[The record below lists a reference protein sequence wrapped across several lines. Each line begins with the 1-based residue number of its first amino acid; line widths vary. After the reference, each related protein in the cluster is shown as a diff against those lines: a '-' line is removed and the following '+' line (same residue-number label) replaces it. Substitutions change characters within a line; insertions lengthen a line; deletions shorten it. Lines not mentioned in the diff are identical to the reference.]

1 MIIGLSGYA
10 QSGKDSIGAI
20 LVKNYGFTRC
30 AFADALKEMA
40 YQLNPIVVTSIDEN
54 IPLGVDTN
62 LYVKNTRLQDVVDN
76 NGWEDA
82 KKLPEIRRLLQVLGT
97 EAGRKI
103 LGENIWVDT
112 VLNKVK
118 DKNVV
123 ITDCR
128 FPNEAKALKN
138 SGGFVV
144 RVERPGMAAINN
156 HLSETSLD
164 GWPFDLIVLNGGTL
178 ESLNSLV
185 KNLYIDLKNI
195 D

>member
-1 MIIGLSGYA
+1 M
-10 QSGKDSIGAI
+10 I
-20 LVKNYGFTRC
+20 LVDVRIEEVYW
-30 AFADALKEMA
+30 DAWNLCRIINVI
-40 YQLNPIVVTSIDEN
+40 LIVYYKIYVN
-54 IPLGVDTN
+54 N
-62 LYVKNTRLQDVVDN
+62 VKNTRLQDVVNN

-97 EAGRKI
+97 DAGRKI

-178 ESLNSLV
+178 ESLHSLV
-185 KNLYIDLKNI
+185 KNLYIGLKNI

>member
-20 LVKNYGFTRC
+20 LVKNYGFTRY
-30 AFADALKEMA
+30 AFADALREMA

-62 LYVKNTRLQDVVDN
+62 LYVKNTRLQDVVNN

-164 GWPFDLIVLNGGTL
+164 GWPFDLIVFNGGTL
-178 ESLNSLV
+178 ESLHSLV
-185 KNLYIDLKNI
+185 KNLYIGLKNI

>member
-20 LVKNYGFTRC
+20 LVKNYGFTRY

-54 IPLGVDTN
+54 TPLGVDTN
-62 LYVKNTRLQDVVDN
+62 LYVKNTRLQDVVNN

-178 ESLNSLV
+178 ESLHSLV
-185 KNLYIDLKNI
+185 KNLYIGLKNI

>member
-20 LVKNYGFTRC
+20 LVKNYGFTRY

-62 LYVKNTRLQDVVDN
+62 LYVKNTRLQDVVNN

-178 ESLNSLV
+178 ESLHSLV
-185 KNLYIDLKNI
+185 KNLYIGLKNI